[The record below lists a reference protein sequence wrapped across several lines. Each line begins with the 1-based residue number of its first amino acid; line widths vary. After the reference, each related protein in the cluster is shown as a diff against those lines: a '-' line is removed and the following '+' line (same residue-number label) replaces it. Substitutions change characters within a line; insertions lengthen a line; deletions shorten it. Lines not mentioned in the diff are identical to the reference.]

1 MKVTLHFSKE
11 EDGFV
16 NEIYLGKIVK
26 TVIFLSHS
34 VAKTQNLL
42 SLVWAERNLLNGIKW
57 LTESLRGP
65 KKKRK
70 GL

>member
-42 SLVWAERNLLNGIKW
+42 SLV
-57 LTESLRGP
+57 
-65 KKKRK
+65 
-70 GL
+70 